1 MQALALLYFAMLDL
15 VCSNAKYKLSIS
27 PITVSVR
34 YRTKWSTSNV
44 EQLSKAN
51 ALNNSA
57 FELKEIIMKTKLAL
71 SLVLIGSLLAPAA
84 GYTSDYTGGTSPS
97 SSTSPKEVIKDSVI
111 TSKIKAKMATDKQ
124 VSAMRIKVET
134 DKSGVVQL
142 SGTAKSQAE
151 VDRAVA
157 IAREV
162 EGVTS
167 VENNIQIK

>member
-1 MQALALLYFAMLDL
+1 
-15 VCSNAKYKLSIS
+15 
-27 PITVSVR
+27 
-34 YRTKWSTSNV
+34 
-44 EQLSKAN
+44 
-51 ALNNSA
+51 
-57 FELKEIIMKTKLAL
+57 MKTKLAI

-84 GYTSDYTGGTSPS
+84 GYTSDYTGTGGGTSS
-97 SSTSPKEVIKDSVI
+97 SSPKEVIKDSVI

-167 VENNIQIK
+167 VDNKIQIK

>member
-1 MQALALLYFAMLDL
+1 
-15 VCSNAKYKLSIS
+15 
-27 PITVSVR
+27 
-34 YRTKWSTSNV
+34 
-44 EQLSKAN
+44 
-51 ALNNSA
+51 
-57 FELKEIIMKTKLAL
+57 MKTKLAI

-84 GYTSDYTGGTSPS
+84 GYTSDYSGGTSPTS
-97 SSTSPKEVIKDSVI
+97 SSPKEVIKDSVI
-111 TSKIKAKMATDKQ
+111 TSKIKAKMAMDKQ

-167 VENNIQIK
+167 VENKIQIK

>member
-1 MQALALLYFAMLDL
+1 
-15 VCSNAKYKLSIS
+15 
-27 PITVSVR
+27 
-34 YRTKWSTSNV
+34 
-44 EQLSKAN
+44 
-51 ALNNSA
+51 
-57 FELKEIIMKTKLAL
+57 MKTKLAI
-71 SLVLIGSLLAPAA
+71 SLALIGSLLAPAA
-84 GYTSDYTGGTSPS
+84 GYTSDYTGGTSSS

-124 VSAMRIKVET
+124 VSAMHIKVET

-167 VENNIQIK
+167 VENKIQIK

>member
-1 MQALALLYFAMLDL
+1 
-15 VCSNAKYKLSIS
+15 
-27 PITVSVR
+27 
-34 YRTKWSTSNV
+34 
-44 EQLSKAN
+44 
-51 ALNNSA
+51 
-57 FELKEIIMKTKLAL
+57 MKTKLAI

-84 GYTSDYTGGTSPS
+84 GYTSDYTGGGNSP
-97 SSTSPKEVIKDSVI
+97 SPKEVIKDSVI

-124 VSAMRIKVET
+124 VSAMHIKVET

-167 VENNIQIK
+167 VDNKIQIK